1 MVTDEVASL
10 IRRRY
15 REGVSVRAVARELGI
30 SKNTVQRKTP
40 AAERRSAVDAARQR
54 HKNQLEA
61 PDARK
66 LRLEVVRLYRSGMSS
81 AEVASALGITKP
93 MVWSR
98 LTRQLRRSRSDTA
111 SLASRRVA
119 SRLPEEEI
127 IRRYAAGESLTA
139 LGLRYGVHSS
149 TIRRRIPKDVI
160 RPRGRVS
167 PTQRRGPR
175 DLPTEEIRQRYR
187 EGESAYSLAKAFAVS
202 QTTIRLR
209 IPDDQWRGHPPRKPA
224 APSQPQPKSPRRIP
238 ARRTKLS
245 LSPIQI
251 LTRYRAGESATSIA
265 STARVSCKTII
276 RLTPDNERRTSE
288 QALRV
293 NRPVPELTGE
303 EIRLRRARGETVR
316 EITEASGL
324 SVKTVRNRQ
333 CEDGTTQ

>member
-1 MVTDEVASL
+1 MVADAVAGL

-30 SKNTVQRKTP
+30 SKNTVQQQIP

-54 HKNQLEA
+54 HQNQPESPEA
-61 PDARK
+61 NK
-66 LRLEVVRLYRSGMSS
+66 LRLEVVRLYRSGMSG

-98 LTRQLRRSRSDTA
+98 LPQQSRRSRSDTA
-111 SLASRRVA
+111 SLAGKRVA
-119 SRLPEEEI
+119 GRLPEEEI

-175 DLPTEEIRQRYR
+175 NLPTEEIRQRYR
-187 EGESAYSLAKAFAVS
+187 EGESAYSLAQAFTVS

-224 APSQPQPKSPRRIP
+224 TPPQPQPKPPRRTP
-238 ARRTKLS
+238 APGTKLG
-245 LSPIQI
+245 LSPTQI
-251 LTRYRAGESATSIA
+251 LLRYRAGESATSIA
-265 STARVSCKTII
+265 RAAGVSCKTII
-276 RLTPDNERRTSE
+276 RLIPDVERRTSE
-288 QALRV
+288 QAQRV
-293 NRPVPELTGE
+293 SQPAPELTGE
-303 EIRLRRARGETVR
+303 EIRLRRAQGETVR
-316 EITEASGL
+316 EIAAASGL

-333 CEDGTTQ
+333 REDGTTR